1 WKDILPLGTVGDDG
15 TSIKLGQSAGG
26 TVDHMERMTAWRFMS
41 PPSGLLEGV
50 SVGMSGARIANED
63 LYGATHSEVMIT
75 QHDAKGWLV
84 LDSRQWKKARGQIK
98 DQTEL
103 FQRVQAMYLFTKGH
117 VKADTLEELAAKT
130 GVNPTGLIDTVNAY
144 TEGLKSGAGD
154 PAHKGADMCSPI
166 EQGLFYAID
175 ISIKNAAAYPAPGL
189 TLGGLRVNEETGELL
204 DHKCESIPGI
214 YAAGRSAVGI
224 CSNSYISGLSLGD
237 CVFSGRRAGVHAA
250 ATALASTDEVS
261 SAAGRRR
268 R

>member
-50 SVGMSGARIANED
+50 AVGPSGARIANED
-63 LYGATHSEVMIT
+63 LYGATHSEVMILEH
-75 QHDAKGWLV
+75 QGIGHLV
-84 LDSRQWKKARGQIK
+84 LDSRQWKKARGQLR
-98 DQTEL
+98 DQTKGLL
-103 FQRVQAMYLFTKGH
+103 FQGIMAFYLFTKGH
-117 VKADTLEELAAKT
+117 VKADTLEELAEKI
-130 GVNPTGLIDTVNAY
+130 GVPASGLLATVNAY
-144 TEGLKSGAGD
+144 NNGIKSGDGD
-154 PAHKGADMCSPI
+154 PAHKLAEMCSPI
-166 EQGLFYAID
+166 EQGPFYAINT
-175 ISIKNAAAYPAPGL
+175 SIKNAPAFPAPGL

-204 DHKCESIPGI
+204 DDDDESIPGI

-250 ATALASTDEVS
+250 ATAKAVS
-261 SAAGRRR
+261 IDA
-268 R
+268 